1 MLPDGVLAGV
11 IAEGRGAMPALQG
24 TLSEQQIWHLTNYV
38 KSLGR

>member
-1 MLPDGVLAGV
+1 MSDGVLAGV
-11 IAEGRGAMPALQG
+11 IAEGRGTMPALKG